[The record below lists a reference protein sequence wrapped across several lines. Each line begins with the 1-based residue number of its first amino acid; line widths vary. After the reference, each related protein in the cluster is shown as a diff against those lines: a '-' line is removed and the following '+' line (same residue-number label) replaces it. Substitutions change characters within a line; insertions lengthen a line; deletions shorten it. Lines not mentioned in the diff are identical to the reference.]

1 MIDITE
7 FNSRLEKI
15 INYYGLS
22 ASAFSEKISVQR
34 SSISHIISGRNK
46 PSLDFINKVLKAFP
60 EIDLFWLLSGRG
72 KFTVNTT
79 LTRSSATH
87 LNFKSSAL
95 LNDKTNKSEIIDRI
109 VIFYQDGSFKNYTT
123 NS

>member
-46 PSLDFINKVLKAFP
+46 PSLDFIIRFLKHFLKL
-60 EIDLFWLLSGRG
+60 ILSG
-72 KFTVNTT
+72 
-79 LTRSSATH
+79 
-87 LNFKSSAL
+87 
-95 LNDKTNKSEIIDRI
+95 
-109 VIFYQDGSFKNYTT
+109 Y
-123 NS
+123 